1 MIRTDLTYTADLIGD
16 SVLNDAMKAKD
27 ILEKRSG
34 PGNDFLGWIDLPDQ
48 ITAADLENIRKA
60 AAAIRK
66 TDALVVIGIGGSHLG
81 ARAVIEA
88 LTDPFNHEFPVYY
101 AGHHMDPAYHLS
113 LLKKLN
119 NKKYSIAVISKSGT
133 TTEPGVAFR
142 LFMNDLEK
150 RYGHQALKDL
160 VYAVTD
166 ASKGALKKLADA
178 AGFSTFVIPDDVGG
192 RYSVLTPVGLLPIA
206 AAGIDTESLVKGA
219 REMKST
225 VQTAAARENPAV
237 IYAAYRNA
245 AYRSGKKTEIMA
257 GYQPGN
263 HFVSEW
269 WKQLYGESEGKNNK
283 GIFPASVDFSTDLH
297 SMGQWIQEGERT
309 IFQTVLDVENSVS
322 LPVPSASDDGDGLN
336 YLAGR
341 ELHEVNRVALMAT
354 MEAHAS
360 GGVPILRLILPRM
373 DAWHLGGLLYMFEYA
388 CGISAYMLGVN
399 PFDQPGVEAYKKNM
413 FRMLGKPGS

>member
-1 MIRTDLTYTADLIGD
+1 MIEIDLKYAESLVNDKSLADAHKAEE
-16 SVLNDAMKAKD
+16 VLKGRK
-27 ILEKRSG
+27 G

-48 ITAADLENIRKA
+48 ITSAQLDQIQATVDKIRS
-60 AAAIRK
+60 
-66 TDALVVIGIGGSHLG
+66 TEALVVIGIGGSYLG

-88 LTDPFNHEFPVYY
+88 LSDTLNQDFPIYY
-101 AGHHMDPAYHLS
+101 AGHHLDSGYHNA
-113 LLKKLN
+113 LLKKLS

-133 TTEPGVAFR
+133 TTEPGIAFR
-142 LFMNDLEK
+142 LLWNDLEK
-150 RYGHQALKDL
+150 RYGHNALKDL
-160 VYAVTD
+160 VFAITD
-166 ASKGALKKLADA
+166 QSKGALKKIADSN
-178 AGFSTFVIPDDVGG
+178 GLHTFVIPDDVGG
-192 RYSVLTPVGLLPIA
+192 RYSVLTPVGLLPVA
-206 AAGIDTESLVKGA
+206 AAGIDIKTFVKGA
-219 REMKST
+219 QDMKALILKSSGMS
-225 VQTAAARENPAV
+225 NPALV
-237 IYAAYRNA
+237 YAAYRNA
-245 AYRSGKKTEIMA
+245 AYRSGKKIEIMA

-297 SMGQWIQEGERT
+297 SMGQWIQEGERI
-309 IFQTVLDVENSVS
+309 IFQTVIDIKKAAS
-322 LPVPSASDDGDGLN
+322 LIIPSAADDGDGLN

-360 GGVPILRLILPRM
+360 GGVPIARLILPEM
-373 DAWHLGGLLYMFEYA
+373 DPWHLGGLMYMFEYA
-388 CGISAYMLGVN
+388 CGISAYMLEVN